1 MEEFLVR
8 YIHFIGFILL
18 ASMLMVTNFMIS
30 SSLSKQE
37 LSKLLIIDRVYGA
50 SAMLTLFAG
59 VTLWLWLGKPATF
72 YFANPIFHIKVT
84 LFVVAAAISFV
95 PTRIFIQ
102 QSKQARQS
110 FVMPRYII
118 LIKRFELGL
127 LLIIPLL
134 AVLMARGIGISD

>member
-8 YIHFIGFILL
+8 YIHFIGVILL

-59 VTLWLWLGKPATF
+59 VT
-72 YFANPIFHIKVT
+72 
-84 LFVVAAAISFV
+84 
-95 PTRIFIQ
+95 
-102 QSKQARQS
+102 
-110 FVMPRYII
+110 
-118 LIKRFELGL
+118 
-127 LLIIPLL
+127 
-134 AVLMARGIGISD
+134 

>member
-72 YFANPIFHIKVT
+72 YSANPIFHIKVT

-95 PTRIFIQ
+95 PTRFFIQ
-102 QSKQARQS
+102 QSKQAEQS
-110 FVMPRYII
+110 IVIPRNII

-127 LLIIPLL
+127 LLLIPLL
-134 AVLMARGIGISD
+134 AVLMARGIGLS